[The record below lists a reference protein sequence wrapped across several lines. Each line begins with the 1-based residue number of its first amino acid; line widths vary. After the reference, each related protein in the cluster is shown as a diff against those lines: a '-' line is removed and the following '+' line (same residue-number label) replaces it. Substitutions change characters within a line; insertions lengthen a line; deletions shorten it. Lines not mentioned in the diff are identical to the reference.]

1 MCTEFPKYIRL
12 KNADDIR
19 WKSNALKLIGSKDNK
34 AIYWR
39 HGGCYSADAKYEN
52 GKLMVYIASC
62 KPCEYIKCTEEEW
75 KESNGQYASEEYD
88 HKFRKNR

>member
-1 MCTEFPKYIRL
+1 M

-52 GKLMVYIASC
+52 GKLMVYIASFDILSRL
-62 KPCEYIKCTEEEW
+62 KPRENLRC
-75 KESNGQYASEEYD
+75 
-88 HKFRKNR
+88 